1 VNGLASALFGL
12 GVVIL
17 AVDLVVL
24 RVVLRQRPGR
34 KLIAAGIA
42 CLVAAVL
49 LLWLLPPR
57 AAG

>member
-1 VNGLASALFGL
+1 MNGLASALFAL

-17 AVDLVVL
+17 AIDLVVL
-24 RVVLRQRPGR
+24 RVILRRRPGR
-34 KLIAAGIA
+34 KLIAAGTA
-42 CLVAAVL
+42 CLVVAVI